1 MLAAV
6 AAALEDQP
14 LISGDA
20 IRQAMLDHAAE
31 LGGADLADA
40 PSPVRITPEAYTLDD
55 LSKLWSV
62 FFQVPYALSAAY
74 MCSHVSIETGAD
86 AAPAQPISRRGAWV
100 APVNGV
106 AVTGLEGGAGPG
118 APIVWGGALT
128 VRGRGL
134 NAPGLRLRI
143 GGRDVPLAEGEA
155 RADAIRID
163 LAPAR
168 FGGAELPA
176 GVHRVQAVLPP
187 PPGAPDH
194 LARATDARAFGLRP
208 QLTVNAVDPDPGA
221 PAGEA
226 RGVLTVG
233 FVPAA
238 AQGQQVRL
246 MLDERVAAAPRAAI
260 LAPDPPGAFPAAEL
274 RFAYAGLRPGRH
286 LVRAQVDGVESAV
299 ELDATPGAP
308 TEGEITG
315 PEADLP

>member
-1 MLAAV
+1 M
-6 AAALEDQP
+6 
-14 LISGDA
+14 
-20 IRQAMLDHAAE
+20 
-31 LGGADLADA
+31 
-40 PSPVRITPEAYTLDD
+40 
-55 LSKLWSV
+55 
-62 FFQVPYALSAAY
+62 
-74 MCSHVSIETGAD
+74 
-86 AAPAQPISRRGAWV
+86 
-100 APVNGV
+100 
-106 AVTGLEGGAGPG
+106 
-118 APIVWGGALT
+118 
-128 VRGRGL
+128 
-134 NAPGLRLRI
+134 
-143 GGRDVPLAEGEA
+143 
-155 RADAIRID
+155 
-163 LAPAR
+163 
-168 FGGAELPA
+168 
-176 GVHRVQAVLPP
+176 HRVQAVLPP
-187 PPGAPDH
+187 PPGAPAH

-233 FVPAA
+233 FTPAA

-286 LVRAQVDGVESAV
+286 LVRAQVDGVDSAV